1 MKIVRNSLLA
11 LASLTLAASSFAG
24 TTPPPVPPAPEPAPA
39 GGFYFSLN
47 GGALW
52 LDDASAFGVDLDFDT
67 GFSILGAV
75 GYSFGNGLAV
85 ELESGYLGVD
95 GGEAS
100 FHGHGFDVDGEFRQV
115 PIFANAVYTVDL
127 TDRLGLYIGGGVG
140 IVWSEAEIE
149 SAGGYNFDY
158 TTSDEWN
165 FAAQAKAGLTFKV
178 TDAAS
183 LNVGYRYYYGQ
194 DAVGGLDD
202 AQGSILEGGITIRF

>member
-24 TTPPPVPPAPEPAPA
+24 TTPPPVPPAPAPAPA

-52 LDDASAFGVDLDFDT
+52 LDDAGAHGVNLDFDT

-85 ELESGYLGVD
+85 ELESGYLSVDSAEVSVD
-95 GGEAS
+95 GL
-100 FHGHGFDVDGEFRQV
+100 HGDLDGEFRQV
-115 PIFANAVYTVDL
+115 PIFANVVYTIDL
-127 TDRLGLYIGGGVG
+127 TDRLGLYLGAGAGV
-140 IVWSEAEIE
+140 VWSEAEIDSVNGHHLGLE
-149 SAGGYNFDY
+149 SGD
-158 TTSDEWN
+158 DWN

-178 TDAAS
+178 TDATS

-194 DAVGGLDD
+194 DAVGGFDD

>member
-11 LASLTLAASSFAG
+11 WASLTLAASSFAG
-24 TTPPPVPPAPEPAPA
+24 TPVSPPPAPPEPAPA
-39 GGFYFSLN
+39 GGLYFSLN

-52 LDDASAFGVDLDFDT
+52 LQDSGASGVNLDFDT
-67 GFSILGAV
+67 GFSVLGAV

-95 GGEAS
+95 GGEGS
-100 FHGHGFDVDGEFRQV
+100 FRGRSFDVDGEFRQV

-127 TDRLGLYIGGGVG
+127 TDRLGVYIGGGIG
-140 IVWSEAEIE
+140 IVWSEAEID
-149 SAGGYNFDY
+149 SVAGYNLDF
-158 TTSDEWN
+158 TSSDEWN

-194 DAVGGLDD
+194 DAVGCLDD
-202 AQGSILEGGITIRF
+202 AQGSVLEGGITIRF

>member
-24 TTPPPVPPAPEPAPA
+24 TPVSPPPAPLDPAPA
-39 GGFYFSLN
+39 GGLYFSLN
-47 GGALW
+47 GGAVW
-52 LDDASAFGVDLDFDT
+52 LDDVGAYGANLEFDT

-85 ELESGYLGVD
+85 ELESGYIGVD
-95 GGEAS
+95 GAEGSYRGLHA
-100 FHGHGFDVDGEFRQV
+100 DVDGEFRQV
-115 PIFANAVYTVDL
+115 PIFANVVYTIDL
-127 TDRLGLYIGGGVG
+127 TDRLGVYIGGGAG
-140 IVWSEAEIE
+140 LVWSEAEID
-149 SAGGYNFDY
+149 SVGGFNTDF
-158 TTSDEWN
+158 TSSDEWN

-202 AQGSILEGGITIRF
+202 AQGSVLEGGITIRF